1 MTGGCTSEVPSTG
14 MSPIFQFIC
23 GLDAE
28 VTENTHTLQSFW
40 VVFYNWAE
48 QIYKFKK
55 SGVLPVANAAIH
67 SYLNAGAGEMQPK
80 SVL

>member
-1 MTGGCTSEVPSTG
+1 MMGGCTSEVPSTG

-55 SGVLPVANAAIH
+55 SGVLPVATAAIH